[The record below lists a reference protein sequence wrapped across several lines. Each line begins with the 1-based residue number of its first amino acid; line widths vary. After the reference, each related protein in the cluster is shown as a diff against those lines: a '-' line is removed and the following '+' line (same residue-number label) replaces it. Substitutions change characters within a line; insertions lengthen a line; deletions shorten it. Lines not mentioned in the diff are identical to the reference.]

1 MEHHVS
7 NEAGGPSSS
16 SLSYGASSS
25 HSHVLSSTSSM
36 RTSSQ
41 IQIPVTM
48 LGGDVDGLILSIL
61 EDGTMALV
69 NNSDVDI
76 KIGKDDILF
85 GFGKGKVAA
94 TLLLP
99 SMDNAIMAEAKH
111 LVLINGESVPCRA
124 ADQVTAHARALP
136 PPSHLVQSDS
146 TTSENKNWPNL
157 RGWASFSEYLAAT
170 NREQEFSQSL
180 RGHTHGD
187 VDKQIGIIRSYC
199 RWASSA
205 SRRLEVPKDFA
216 DWVPLDPFADWFL
229 CQPGS
234 IIPFDARQS
243 NTAAGRP
250 RGPRVS
256 ADAFF
261 IWVYEELAEALPE
274 ADFVGDMP
282 ELVED
287 DADNLHDSSP
297 TLIQKTDM
305 PDHPVAAN
313 IEFPKEKKWLS
324 STTLTDLYAIYELKI
339 QDGDDK
345 ACFSTFKRQW
355 RTKWN
360 QVLGI
365 RRVGQHA
372 RCNECARLEKALGIC
387 QDKTK
392 KDMLLAERQE
402 HLRSVQ
408 ADREMERFW
417 SMLANLQ
424 KIDIDGMDQ
433 TKWTWPRNQ
442 LAAGH
447 THGAIDQ
454 NFLMLE
460 KKKMVADAPLEKMQP
475 IRNRKA
481 MVEGIVEVVKQLGI
495 HVKGLTPNPGENQIQ
510 SSSPVVT
517 STHKPQVGSPMN
529 LLTWLQ
535 GLLIRRICTFL
546 DTRSVCHF
554 FDAVTFASM
563 ETSKFVPKGKEV
575 IYE

>member
-1 MEHHVS
+1 
-7 NEAGGPSSS
+7 
-16 SLSYGASSS
+16 
-25 HSHVLSSTSSM
+25 M

-94 TLLLP
+94 TSLLP

-111 LVLINGESVPCRA
+111 LVLINGDSVPCRA

-229 CQPGS
+229 CQPRS

-243 NTAAGRP
+243 NTAAGRR

-305 PDHPVAAN
+305 PDHPVAAK
-313 IEFPKEKKWLS
+313 IELPKEKKWLS
-324 STTLTDLYAIYELKI
+324 PTTLADLYAFYELKI

-392 KDMLLAERQE
+392 KDMLLAGRQE
-402 HLRSVQ
+402 HLRSML
-408 ADREMERFW
+408 ADRD
-417 SMLANLQ
+417 LARRLNIMSENSCSDQCKLEGGHLL

-433 TKWTWPRNQ
+433 AKWTCPHNQ
-442 LAAGH
+442 LAVGH
-447 THGAIDQ
+447 THGACGEHFSIMSSYFRKATDW
-454 NFLMLE
+454 LLE
-460 KKKMVADAPLEKMQP
+460 MMQP
-475 IRNRKA
+475 IRNHE
-481 MVEGIVEVVKQLGI
+481 VIVEVVGNTYVMSPWVKPLGI
-495 HVKGLTPNPGENQIQ
+495 QVNGLTPNPGENLNTNHAWRVGQRRLQ
-510 SSSPVVT
+510 DAYVMKNADPWKVV
-517 STHKPQVGSPMN
+517 M
-529 LLTWLQ
+529 
-535 GLLIRRICTFL
+535 
-546 DTRSVCHF
+546 
-554 FDAVTFASM
+554 
-563 ETSKFVPKGKEV
+563 
-575 IYE
+575 